1 MATARK
7 RKPKV
12 EGGSIVLF
20 PLYDGRYVVTK
31 VLFASQRVKYL
42 MLIGVTKTLTSEPS
56 LPREVDWQFAR
67 LIYTSSN
74 SVQLGLWPLVGQ
86 APLSGEE
93 QSMSLRIVA
102 GEVWV
107 GDEKLR
113 KATSEDRKKLP
124 EETVYLDLAAE
135 IEMRAIVDPDNQEMH
150 DRDAG
155 YARAYFLRGR
165 ALSQLGELSQA
176 IKHFDAGLRHQPENR
191 DLLTARAEALEQ
203 AERS

>member
-1 MATARK
+1 MATART

-31 VLFASQRVKYL
+31 VLFASRLAKD
-42 MLIGVTKTLTSEPS
+42 LILLGVTKTLTSELS
-56 LPREVDWQFAR
+56 LPRDVDWQFVR
-67 LIYTSSN
+67 LIYMSN
-74 SVQLGLWPLVGQ
+74 YSVQLGLWPLVGQ
-86 APLSGEE
+86 AALSAEE
-93 QSMSLRIVA
+93 QSMSLRMA
-102 GEVWV
+102 GGEVWV

-135 IEMRAIVDPDNQEMH
+135 IEMRAIVDPDNQEMR

-165 ALSQLGELSQA
+165 ALSQLGQLSQA
-176 IKHFDAGLRHQPENR
+176 IKYFDAGLRHQPENR
-191 DLLTARAEALEQ
+191 DLLTARAETLEQ